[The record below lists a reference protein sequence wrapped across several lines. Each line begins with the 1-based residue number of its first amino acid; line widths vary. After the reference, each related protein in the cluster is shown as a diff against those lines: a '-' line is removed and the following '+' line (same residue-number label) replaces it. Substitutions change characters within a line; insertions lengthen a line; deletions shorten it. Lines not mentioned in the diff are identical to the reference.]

1 MRRPWLAGAVI
12 LGVVAC
18 GPGGEAARRRA
29 QGVADPAFA
38 GVQQRGAVAMGVNQ
52 YTSSH
57 VFTPLEDGGRIELER
72 DAPDSAGTERIRAH
86 MLEIAGRFAAGDFRL
101 PGFVHA
107 RAVPG
112 TDVMSAKRAVITYTV
127 ESLPRGA
134 AVRVLSSDPA
144 AIQAIHEFLAFQRA
158 DHHASAHHDS

>member
-1 MRRPWLAGAVI
+1 MVACGSAGKGMRRP
-12 LGVVAC
+12 
-18 GPGGEAARRRA
+18 A

-57 VFTPLEDGGRIELER
+57 VFTPLGDGGRIELER
-72 DAPDSAGTERIRAH
+72 DAPDSAGTEQIRGH
-86 MLEIAGRFAAGDFRL
+86 MRDIAGRFAAGDFRL

-112 TDVMSAKRAVITYTV
+112 TDVMAAKRAVITYTV

-134 AVRVLSSDPA
+134 AVRVRSSDPA
-144 AIQAIHEFLAFQRA
+144 AIRAIHEFLAFQRT
-158 DHHASAHHDS
+158 DHHAGAHLDS